1 MDGDGEK
8 NSCNS
13 VVATHWVHRS
23 AAKSDEGGDTTAVER
38 FWEEET
44 RNEAPRAAGLIDQ
57 EKQVDRSI
65 DVTRPG
71 RRA

>member
-8 NSCNS
+8 NCWNS
-13 VVATHWVHRS
+13 VVGSTDQQPQSLTTAVV
-23 AAKSDEGGDTTAVER
+23 TAVER
-38 FWEEET
+38 FWEKET